1 MQSVS
6 GSLNKDLI
14 SIFIPTYN
22 RSQIFSNTLNSVI
35 QAVCDYH
42 VHIYIYDNSQTSET
56 SKVVQNARKNYS
68 LIYYKKN
75 HQNLGI
81 DLNMVNVLNHNDSC
95 YTLMLGDD
103 DLLSADFIPK
113 ISRYIDR
120 QTFDFVV
127 LSTNLSEKTQIFT
140 DKDKALFYLWN
151 KMPFGT
157 LIINNLHARA
167 LRLKK
172 YIGTSHL
179 YSAIAWELMNHPKA
193 VQKCLY
199 YSEDLLVYRPM
210 IEKTW
215 SNIALDIYLYQI
227 PLWFSLLPS
236 GYPCKDR
243 LKEEYLHDI
252 LSIRSLFA
260 MWKVYDFSTLS
271 GLQFLSEAQKGRF
284 LFFRCIQCRFFLEYR
299 KRLRGGIRTWMEK
312 LTTWRLF

>member
-1 MQSVS
+1 MRP
-6 GSLNKDLI
+6 LAKKLI
-14 SIFIPTYN
+14 SVFIPTYN
-22 RSQIFSNTLNSVI
+22 RSQIFSNTLSSVI
-35 QAVCDYH
+35 QAVCDYQA
-42 VHIYIYDNSQTSET
+42 HIYVYDNSRTDET
-56 SKVVQNARKNYS
+56 GKVVQNAYKNYP

-81 DLNMVNVLNHNDSC
+81 DCNMINVLNHADSR

-103 DLLSADFIPK
+103 DLLSVDFIPK
-113 ISRYIDR
+113 ISRYIEC

-127 LSTNLSEKTQIFT
+127 LSTDPAKKTQVFT
-140 DKDKALFYLWN
+140 DKNRALWYLWD

-157 LIINNLHARA
+157 LIVNNLNMQA
-167 LRLKK
+167 LELIK
-172 YIGTSHL
+172 YIGTSHI

-210 IEKTW
+210 VEKTW

-236 GYPCKDR
+236 EYTCKDR
-243 LKEEYLHDI
+243 LREKYLHKI

-260 MWKVYDFSTLS
+260 MWRVYDFSTLS
-271 GLQFLSEAQKGRF
+271 DLRFLSEAQKRRF
-284 LFFRCIQCRFFLEYR
+284 LFFRRIQCRFFLEYR
-299 KRLRGGIRTWMEK
+299 KHLWRRMRSWKEK
-312 LTTWRLF
+312 LAN